1 MPLDASGF
9 EYGIGFMLA
18 TAALHAIGIGIGFL
32 IGMST
37 RVLGNNVY
45 RLAGGLASVAGVA
58 LLFGYA

>member
-37 RVLGNNVY
+37 RALGNNVY
-45 RLAGGLASVAGVA
+45 RLA
-58 LLFGYA
+58 